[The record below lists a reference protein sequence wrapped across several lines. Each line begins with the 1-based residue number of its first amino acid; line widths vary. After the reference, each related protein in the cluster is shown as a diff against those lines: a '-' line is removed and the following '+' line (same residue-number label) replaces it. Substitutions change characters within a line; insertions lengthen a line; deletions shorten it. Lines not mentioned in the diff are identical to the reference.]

1 MMHFWAGP
9 CGVMLREQSSMVAKC
24 NISAVR
30 DGEAWL
36 RGFLLPV
43 KEEPESQD
51 IDDNRSQG
59 IRLDQHESSFGSV
72 YDPH

>member
-1 MMHFWAGP
+1 
-9 CGVMLREQSSMVAKC
+9 MLREQSSMVAKC
-24 NISAVR
+24 NRSAVR
-30 DGEAWL
+30 DCEEWL
-36 RGFLLPV
+36 GSFLLPV